1 MKKFKVVRSVSLA
14 IGLSTAVLSGN
25 TMAQQ
30 QAGATQPTGP
40 VICPGYVKGKSGLP
54 GQRVGKKVQN
64 AFEAYNEDDV
74 AGAIDILLDIEAK
87 DSFDRAFV
95 DNFIGK
101 MMIGIDGRA
110 AEAFTYL
117 ERAVKEK
124 QLNDSDHANTLKL
137 LGQLGMQEKKYE
149 SAIGFFKKWMD
160 FTCKEDAEVYTRIAQ
175 AHMELKQY
183 AEMIEP
189 ADKAIELYE
198 EPNKNPYILK
208 LSSYFE
214 RKMINEMVDIGEQ
227 LVVLFPENKQW
238 WTQLGS
244 FYLQIEDY
252 DRALSVMDAAYLQGF
267 LDKESQIKLLAQLY
281 AATGAPERAARLK
294 EKHLGE
300 LLQRDA
306 DMLTSVAK
314 SYHQAR
320 EFKTAAKYWGEA
332 AKLSSDPKHFEE
344 QGTLLLIAQDYR
356 GAITALGQAL
366 DRGAEDVGGIHYT
379 LMEANFHS
387 GNFKAA
393 HVHAKE
399 ARKDPSVR
407 RNANAWIPYIETK
420 AKNRGISL

>member
-1 MKKFKVVRSVSLA
+1 V
-14 IGLSTAVLSGN
+14 
-25 TMAQQ
+25 
-30 QAGATQPTGP
+30 
-40 VICPGYVKGKSGLP
+40 
-54 GQRVGKKVQN
+54 
-64 AFEAYNEDDV
+64 D
-74 AGAIDILLDIEAK
+74 AK

-101 MMIGIDGRA
+101 LLIGIEGRSA
-110 AEAFTYL
+110 DAIPYL
-117 ERAVKEK
+117 ESAVKQKE
-124 QLNDSDHANTLKL
+124 LNDSEHANTLKL

-149 SAIGFFKKWMD
+149 EAIGFFTKWMD
-160 FTCKEDAEVYTRIAQ
+160 FTCKQDPDIYTAISQ
-175 AHMELKQY
+175 AYMELKQY
-183 AEMIEP
+183 AKMIEP
-189 ADKAIELYE
+189 ADKAIALYE

-214 RKMINEMVDIGEQ
+214 RKMMKEVVEMGEL
-227 LVVLFPENKQW
+227 LVVNFPETPQW

-244 FYLQIEDY
+244 FYLAIEDY

-294 EKHLGE
+294 EKHLDSG
-300 LLQRDA
+300 LLKRDV

-314 SYHQAR
+314 SYHQSR
-320 EFKTAAKYWGEA
+320 EFKMAAKFWGEA
-332 AKLSSDPKHFEE
+332 AKLSSDPEHFEE

-356 GAITALGQAL
+356 GAISALNQAL

-393 HVHAKE
+393 YEHANE
-399 ARKDPSVR
+399 ARKDRAVR

-420 AKNRGISL
+420 AKNRGIRL